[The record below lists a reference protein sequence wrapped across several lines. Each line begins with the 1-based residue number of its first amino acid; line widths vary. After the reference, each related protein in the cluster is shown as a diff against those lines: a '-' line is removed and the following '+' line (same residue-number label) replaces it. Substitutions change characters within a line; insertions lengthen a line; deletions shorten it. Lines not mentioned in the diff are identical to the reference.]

1 MIGAFILRYHLTNDF
16 FSIRI
21 IDRNACTWILHF
33 LQISV
38 TFSFTHFVVLMACSS
53 NTE

>member
-33 LQISV
+33 LPNIRYIFIYTLCGSYGMQLK
-38 TFSFTHFVVLMACSS
+38 H
-53 NTE
+53 